1 MAQTTVALLLLA
13 ALTGGTAPAHSGLTP
28 AETRTAPLAPV
39 SAAAPA
45 ANTAGNTA
53 GNTAANTAANAAK
66 PNLRACYD
74 GRCKLTLSK
83 TVRFKVSPRFGVTR
97 LSISFNRT
105 IVRVR
110 ATGPGVTS
118 QAVLGLRSRG
128 SVNGIGVQ
136 VVSLS
141 RTKAV
146 LRLAPTR

>member
-1 MAQTTVALLLLA
+1 MAQTTIALLLIA

-28 AETRTAPLAPV
+28 AETRTAALAPV

-45 ANTAGNTA
+45 TNATTD
-53 GNTAANTAANAAK
+53 AAK

-74 GRCKLTLSK
+74 GRCKLTLTK

-105 IVRVR
+105 TVRVR

-118 QAVLGLRSRG
+118 QAVLGSRARG
-128 SVNGIGVQ
+128 SVNGIGVR

-146 LRLAPTR
+146 LSLAPVR

>member
-1 MAQTTVALLLLA
+1 MAQTTVALLLIA

-28 AETRTAPLAPV
+28 AETRTAAFAPV

-45 ANTAGNTA
+45 T
-53 GNTAANTAANAAK
+53 NAAK

-74 GRCKLTLSK
+74 GRCKLTISK
-83 TVRFKVSPRFGVTR
+83 AVRFRVSSRFGVTR
-97 LSISFNRT
+97 LSISFTRT
-105 IVRVR
+105 SVRVR

-118 QAVLGLRSRG
+118 QAVLGSRARG
-128 SVNGIGVQ
+128 SVNGIGVR

-146 LRLAPTR
+146 LSLAPVR

>member
-13 ALTGGTAPAHSGLTP
+13 ALTGGTAPAHSGLAP
-28 AETRTAPLAPV
+28 AQTRTAAPTPV

-45 ANTAGNTA
+45 AS
-53 GNTAANTAANAAK
+53 AAR
-66 PNLRACYD
+66 PNFRACYD

-83 TVRFKVSPRFGVTR
+83 AVRFRVSPRFGVTR
-97 LSISFNRT
+97 LSVSFTRT
-105 IVRVR
+105 SVRVR

-118 QAVLGLRSRG
+118 QAVLGPRSTG
-128 SVNGIGVQ
+128 SVNGIGIR

-146 LRLAPTR
+146 LRLAPVR